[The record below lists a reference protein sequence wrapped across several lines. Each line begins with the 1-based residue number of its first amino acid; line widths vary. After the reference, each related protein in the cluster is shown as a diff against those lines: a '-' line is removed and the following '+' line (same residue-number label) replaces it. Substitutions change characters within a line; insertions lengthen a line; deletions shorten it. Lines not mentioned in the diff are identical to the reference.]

1 MNEQPNLETIRHSC
15 AHLLAHAVKQL
26 YPTAQITIGP
36 AIENGFYY
44 DISYTNKF
52 TNEDLAIIEERMRKL
67 ADANLLIIR
76 KTFSRSDAI
85 KTFNDLGEKYKVEII
100 NALPETEEL
109 SFYQQEDFIDLCRGP
124 HVPSTGYIKH
134 FKLMSLAGAYWR
146 GDSKNEML
154 QRIYG
159 TCWSTKKELDDYLY
173 KLEEAEKR
181 DHRKL
186 AKKYDLFHLQEEAP
200 GMLFWHPKGWTIFQ
214 IIEQYIRNKIKSS
227 YQEVRTP
234 QIIDRSL
241 WEKSG
246 HWGKFKE
253 NMFTIETEE
262 YSFAIKPMNCPA
274 HIQIFN
280 QGIKSYRDLPLR
292 LSEFGCC
299 HRQEPSGALHGA
311 MRLRSFTQDD
321 AHIFC
326 TEDQIGLEAAN
337 FIDLLFDVYKDFGFS
352 NIIIKLATRPEK
364 RVGNDVVWDKAESVL
379 QRVLQDKNL
388 KYELSPGEGAFY
400 GPKLEFSLLDCLDRV
415 WQCGT
420 FQIDF
425 SMPSSLGAEYV
436 DEHSNRR
443 TPVLLHRAVLGSLE
457 RFIAI
462 LLENTAGSLPIW
474 LAPIQVVIMNI
485 TDAQQ
490 NTVSDIVKKLV
501 NLGYRAKEDLRNEK
515 IGFKIR
521 EHTVQ
526 RVPYMLVI
534 GNKEMESGEVS
545 VRTREGE
552 NLGTMSLLQFIDKLQ
567 KQIGGNNY

>member
-1 MNEQPNLETIRHSC
+1 MNEQPNLETMRHSC

-246 HWGKFKE
+246 HWSKFKE